1 MLRAFLAVGIGGGF
15 GSMARYAVA
24 YFLNKVYSQ
33 PFPLATFIINIT
45 GCFLIGLL
53 LGFTQKNAWMHDYG
67 SLLLAT
73 GFCGGFTTFST
84 FAFENILLMQKEQFL
99 YAVLYM
105 FLSLIIGLLL
115 CRLGMFMAQ

>member
-1 MLRAFLAVGIGGGF
+1 MLRALLAVGIGGGL

-53 LGFTQKNAWMHDYG
+53 LGFTQKNAWMQDYG

>member
-1 MLRAFLAVGIGGGF
+1 MLRAFLAVGIGGGL

-53 LGFTQKNAWMHDYG
+53 LGFTQKNAWMQDYG